1 MKLVIKKAS
10 KAGAR
15 LRLGLVGPAGSGK
28 TWTALEVASRFAQR
42 AGSRVL
48 VIDTERESSAKY
60 ADHFDFDLCPI
71 NDSYHPQ
78 HYVDALALG
87 VANGYRVIVVD
98 SLSHAWNGKDGAL
111 ALVDN
116 ATRRSTSGNSYMA
129 WRDVTPLH
137 NALVDALTGVDAH
150 LIVTLRAK
158 TEYVIEEDERGKK
171 VPRRIGTAPIQREG
185 LDYEFDVVADMDRD
199 NTATI
204 GKTRC
209 PPLARKAIPLPGQ
222 SFADTLWEWV
232 TVTKPTLPVTDEPTT
247 APQAPTASATTAT
260 AAPAPAPASDANTA
274 QQAPAGGSQAPPK
287 SYLTAVAAE
296 KKRIGEPA
304 FARILQKHN
313 VPSVD
318 ALTTNERRRAFY
330 LDLKAA

>member
-28 TWTALEVASRFAQR
+28 TWTALEVASRFAQK

-87 VANGYRVIVVD
+87 VAAGYRVIVVD

-111 ALVDN
+111 SLVDN
-116 ATRRSTSGNSYMA
+116 ATKRSSSGNSYMA

-209 PPLARKAIPLPGQ
+209 PPLARKAIPLPGR

-232 TVTKPTLPVTDEPTT
+232 TVTKPTLPATDEPAP
-247 APQAPTASATTAT
+247 APQAPAASADQAGG
-260 AAPAPAPASDANTA
+260 APAPIPDTDMAPRAHAEG
-274 QQAPAGGSQAPPK
+274 PQAPPK
-287 SYLTAVAAE
+287 SYMTAVAAE
-296 KKRIGEPA
+296 RRRIGEPA
-304 FARILQKHN
+304 FASVLQKHG
-313 VPSVD
+313 VASID
-318 ALTTNERRRAFY
+318 ALVTNERRRAFY

>member
-1 MKLVIKKAS
+1 MKLVIKKAT

-28 TWTALEVASRFAQR
+28 TWTALEVAARFAQKT
-42 AGSRVL
+42 GSRVL

-60 ADHFDFDLCPI
+60 ADSFDFDLCPI

-137 NALVDALTGVDAH
+137 NALVDALTSVDAH

-171 VPRRIGTAPIQREG
+171 VPRRIGMAPVQREG

-232 TVTKPTLPVTDEPTT
+232 TVTKPTLPAEPEP
-247 APQAPTASATTAT
+247 APAGEP
-260 AAPAPAPASDANTA
+260 AAPAAAAKIAPLADAPATPPGATEE
-274 QQAPAGGSQAPPK
+274 PQAPPK
-287 SYLTAVAAE
+287 SYLTAVSAE
-296 KKRIGEPA
+296 KKRIGESA
-304 FARILQKHN
+304 FAGVLQKHN
-313 VPSVD
+313 VASVD
-318 ALTTNERRRAFY
+318 ALTTTERRRAFY

>member
-10 KAGAR
+10 KRGAR

-28 TWTALEVASRFAQR
+28 TWTALEVASRFAQK

-87 VANGYRVIVVD
+87 VAAGYRVIVVD

-111 ALVDN
+111 SLVDN
-116 ATRRSTSGNSYMA
+116 ATKRSSSGNAYMA

-232 TVTKPTLPVTDEPTT
+232 TVTKPTLPATDESTP
-247 APQAPTASATTAT
+247 APQAPAASADQAGG
-260 AAPAPAPASDANTA
+260 APAPTPDADTVQRAPAEE
-274 QQAPAGGSQAPPK
+274 PQAPPK

-296 KKRIGEPA
+296 RRRIGEPA
-304 FARILQKHN
+304 FASVLQKHG
-313 VPSVD
+313 VASID
-318 ALTTNERRRAFY
+318 ALVTNERRRAFY

>member
-10 KAGAR
+10 KRGAR

-28 TWTALEVASRFAQR
+28 TWTALEVASRFAQK

-87 VANGYRVIVVD
+87 VAAGYRVIVVD

-111 ALVDN
+111 SLVDN
-116 ATRRSTSGNSYMA
+116 AAKRSSSGNAYMA

-232 TVTKPTLPVTDEPTT
+232 TVTKPTLPATDEPTP
-247 APQAPTASATTAT
+247 APQAPAASADQAGG
-260 AAPAPAPASDANTA
+260 APAPTPDADTVQRAPAEE
-274 QQAPAGGSQAPPK
+274 PQAPPK

-296 KKRIGEPA
+296 RRRIGEPA
-304 FARILQKHN
+304 FASVLQKHG
-313 VPSVD
+313 VASID
-318 ALTTNERRRAFY
+318 ALVTNERRRAFY